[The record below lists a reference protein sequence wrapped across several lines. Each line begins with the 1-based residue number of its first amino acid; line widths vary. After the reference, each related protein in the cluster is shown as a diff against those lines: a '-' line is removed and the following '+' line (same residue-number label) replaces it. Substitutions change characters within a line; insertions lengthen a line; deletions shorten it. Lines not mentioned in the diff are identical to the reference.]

1 MIEPGLATLPRV
13 PLQPFRHRPS
23 MSVNRGM
30 ARASIHSDRS
40 LYVMPEGSIFQYRS
54 ILRGLDPA
62 GRKKLQELESTYRAE
77 SGKLKPAKTSVITY
91 ILVHE
96 RERGL
101 ISG

>member
-1 MIEPGLATLPRV
+1 LEL
-13 PLQPFRHRPS
+13 
-23 MSVNRGM
+23 
-30 ARASIHSDRS
+30 RS
-40 LYVMPEGSIFQYRS
+40 LLGS
-54 ILRGLDPA
+54 PA
-62 GRKKLQELESTYRAE
+62 GRKELQELESSYRAE